1 MNPRPT
7 SAPAGD
13 AVCDFSILRELRKR
27 GSLSIAEVAERSGV
41 SASVISKLERN
52 RTAAELDTL
61 YRLARVFGMTLSDL
75 ISLAEGRT
83 AHLVAEERYRS
94 GGFAFR
100 RVAYGNIRCMAAS
113 APKGARLSTPELH
126 KDDYELLWVR
136 KGRIAF
142 HLPNEDHILEAG
154 MSIQF
159 DALISHTY
167 EVLEECE
174 LFIAHIRKGKRF

>member
-1 MNPRPT
+1 
-7 SAPAGD
+7 
-13 AVCDFSILRELRKR
+13 
-27 GSLSIAEVAERSGV
+27 
-41 SASVISKLERN
+41 
-52 RTAAELDTL
+52 
-61 YRLARVFGMTLSDL
+61 MTLSDL
-75 ISLAEGRT
+75 ISLAEGRI

-94 GGFAFR
+94 GSFAFR

-126 KDDYELLWVR
+126 KDDYELLWVQ

-142 HLPNEDHILEAG
+142 HLPNEDHIMEAG

-167 EVLEECE
+167 EVLEDCE